1 MHCAT
6 AAGPEVAHAWRD
18 GVKGVQRLAK
28 RWQGQ
33 RLHMPFNISVGL
45 IRAAAGKA
53 AEGGGWHR
61 HRSSPL
67 QGKLQAHHD
76 ACERVAVET
85 VHCAAIGVL
94 GRRQD
99 SHGTEHIEFGVE
111 FSVRSPAAVHLVH
124 HAQLQMILQVLPHTI
139 TCALHAH
146 TRSLQ
151 HARWSYTADL
161 LLKSHDMNP
170 RS

>member
-18 GVKGVQRLAK
+18 GVKGVKRLAK

-67 QGKLQAHHD
+67 QGKLHAHHD

-85 VHCAAIGVL
+85 VHCAVIGVL

-99 SHGTEHIEFGVE
+99 SHGTGHMEFGVE
-111 FSVRSPAAVHLVH
+111 FSWFTCSRGPCTPCAAADDPASSPPHHRLRTSRSHPQPAARAV
-124 HAQLQMILQVLPHTI
+124 VLY
-139 TCALHAH
+139 
-146 TRSLQ
+146 R
-151 HARWSYTADL
+151 
-161 LLKSHDMNP
+161 
-170 RS
+170 